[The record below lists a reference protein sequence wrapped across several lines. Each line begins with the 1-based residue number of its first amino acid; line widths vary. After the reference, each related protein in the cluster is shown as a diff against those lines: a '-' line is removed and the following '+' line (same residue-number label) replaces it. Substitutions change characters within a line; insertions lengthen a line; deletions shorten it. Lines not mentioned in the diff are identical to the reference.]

1 MPPDDHRPTMGSG
14 AVSLIP
20 ASHSDLLEARVATLA
35 TVGADG
41 YPQLSEVW
49 FLCEDGTVR
58 LSLNDSR
65 QKVKNLV
72 RHPKCTLFILDVTN
86 TFRYLELRG
95 DALVEPDPDYLFADR
110 VGAKYDVDLRVHD
123 RPGESRVAVTL
134 RVSKVNAVNM
144 GA

>member
-1 MPPDDHRPTMGSG
+1 
-14 AVSLIP
+14 VSLIP
-20 ASHSDLLEARVATLA
+20 ASHRDLLDARVATFA
-35 TVGADG
+35 TVGVDG

-49 FLCEDGTVR
+49 FLSEDGTVR

-72 RHPKCTLFILDVTN
+72 RYPKCTLFILDVAN

-95 DALVEPDPDYLFADR
+95 EALVEPDPEYLFADR
-110 VGAKYDVDLRVHD
+110 VGAKYDADLRVHD
-123 RPGESRVAVTL
+123 QPGESRVAVTL
-134 RVSKVNAVNM
+134 RVHKVNAVNM